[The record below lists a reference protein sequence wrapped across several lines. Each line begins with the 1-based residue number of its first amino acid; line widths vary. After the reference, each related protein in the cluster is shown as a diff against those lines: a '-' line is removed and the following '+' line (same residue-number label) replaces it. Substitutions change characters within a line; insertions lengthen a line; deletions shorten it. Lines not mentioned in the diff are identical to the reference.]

1 MEACPAILN
10 FVLYFCI
17 REYKEVF
24 ILKESFFV
32 GTYTKKTSQ
41 GVYKLTLDTETN
53 TLSKAEL
60 VAKIGNPTYVAKSKR
75 NFLYTVDQKGAD
87 GGVAVVDLNT
97 TPAKIIQHAVTPGNS
112 PAYVAV
118 DEQRQLLYSSNYHL
132 ATVTVYKI
140 GEDGRLSQTDVVAH
154 SGKGPKPEQ
163 ADGAHVH
170 FSDLT
175 PDNRLV
181 VCDLGTD
188 EVYTYDVSDDGKLTE
203 VTRYKTKAGFGPR
216 HIVFTKNGSTAYLA
230 GELGSAVE
238 VLNYDEQNGEFTHLQ
253 TISTIPSTWHAHN
266 GAAAIKL
273 SQDDKFLYVSNRG
286 YNSLAVFATSS
297 DGSLKLIQNISV
309 EGDFPRDFALDP
321 TESFIVCANQNTD
334 NLTLFS
340 RSKENGKLTLLE
352 KDIPLPE
359 GVCVLFE

>member
-1 MEACPAILN
+1 M
-10 FVLYFCI
+10 
-17 REYKEVF
+17 
-24 ILKESFFV
+24 KESFFV
-32 GTYTKKTSQ
+32 GTYTKKTSH
-41 GVYKLTLDTETN
+41 GVYKMSLDTETN
-53 TLSKAEL
+53 ALSQADL
-60 VAKIGNPTYVAKSKR
+60 VAEIGNPTYLAKSKH
-75 NFLYTVDQKGAD
+75 NFLYTVDQKNAD
-87 GGVAVVDLNT
+87 GGVAVIDLNT
-97 TPAKIIQHAVTPGNS
+97 KPATVVQHAVTPGNS

-118 DEQRQLLYSSNYHL
+118 DEHRQLLYSSNYHL

-140 GEDGRLSQTDVVAH
+140 ADDGTLSQTDVITH

-188 EVYTYDVSDDGKLTE
+188 EVYTYDVSDAGKLTE

-216 HIVFTKNGSTAYLA
+216 HIVFSKHGSTAYLA

-238 VLNYDEQNGEFTHLQ
+238 VLTYDQQNGKFSHLQ
-253 TISTIPSTWHAHN
+253 TISTIPSTWDAHN
-266 GAAAIKL
+266 GAAAIKI

-286 YNSLAVFATSS
+286 YNSLAVFAISS

-321 TESFIVCANQNTD
+321 TEKFIVCANQNTD

-352 KDIPLPE
+352 KDVALPE
-359 GVCVLFE
+359 GVCVVFE